1 MLNGITIKTFG
12 PNFNN
17 PSDEREFLI
26 ELKNFY
32 HYKFQNE
39 LFGTRLNIEVR
50 AMTEHGPLTLLRE
63 SIVGKSESYTHRVKI
78 DEAHTFQYVSFILDS
93 PDDSKTEVVS
103 ITEVEDHTN

>member
-32 HYKFQNE
+32 YNQI
-39 LFGTRLNIEVR
+39 GTRLNIEVR

-78 DEAHTFQYVSFILDS
+78 DESHTFQYVSLILDS
-93 PDDSKTEVVS
+93 PYNSKTEVVS
-103 ITEVEDHTN
+103 ITEVDHTN

>member
-17 PSDEREFLI
+17 PSYEREFLI

-32 HYKFQNE
+32 CTFQNE
-39 LFGTRLNIEVR
+39 RLGTRLNIEVI

-78 DEAHTFQYVSFILDS
+78 DESHTFQYVSLILDS
-93 PDDSKTEVVS
+93 PDNSKTEVLS
-103 ITEVEDHTN
+103 ITEVV